1 MHKAAQGMGS
11 GRLVWI
17 ALLGAATLALAGC
30 GDDDSGVSGSTAAS
44 STSSGTPSTVADT
57 APSSGSSTATGGSTS
72 SGSSGSTSG
81 STSGS
86 SPSSSSVTLNWTA
99 PTQNSNGST
108 ITNLAGYKIH
118 YGTASQDY
126 TEVVAINNPS
136 LNRYVIDS
144 LPNGTYY
151 FAITA
156 YNSAGVE
163 SPMSGEVTTS
173 VD

>member
-1 MHKAAQGMGS
+1 MHKAAQGIGS
-11 GRLVWI
+11 GRLAWI
-17 ALLGAATLALAGC
+17 ALLGTATLALAGC
-30 GDDDSGVSGSTAAS
+30 GGDDSGVSGSTAAS
-44 STSSGTPSTVADT
+44 SSSGTPSTVADT
-57 APSSGSSTATGGSTS
+57 APSSGSSTSTGGSSS
-72 SGSSGSTSG
+72 SGSSGSTG
-81 STSGS
+81 GS
-86 SPSSSSVTLNWTA
+86 SSSSSSVTLNWTA
-99 PTQNSNGST
+99 PTANSNGST

-126 TEVVAINNPS
+126 TEVVAVNNPS